1 MLNNEIN
8 DKKAQEMKKEN
19 YKKYVKQKTPVHAL
33 GTNMFRA
40 FLTGGIVCTIGE
52 FLLNWCENMGMT
64 KEIGGSWCSLILV
77 SSSVLLTGFKIY
89 PKIAKW
95 GRRQG
100 HLFRLPDLP
109 IR

>member
-64 KEIGGSWCSLILV
+64 KEEMD
-77 SSSVLLTGFKIY
+77 
-89 PKIAKW
+89 KIARVNFQNLVKRTI
-95 GRRQG
+95 G
-100 HLFRLPDLP
+100 
-109 IR
+109 